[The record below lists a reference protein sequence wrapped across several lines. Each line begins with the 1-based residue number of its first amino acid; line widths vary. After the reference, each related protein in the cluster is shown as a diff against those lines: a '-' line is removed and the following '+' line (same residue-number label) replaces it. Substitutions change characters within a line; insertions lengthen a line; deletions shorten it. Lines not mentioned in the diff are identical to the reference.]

1 VGRSPRLVLIAGPSG
16 SGKSRLARVAGCPAL
31 RLDDFYYDA
40 DHPAMPRSPI
50 GIIDW
55 DDPRSW
61 NAEAAVAA
69 LAELVARGEVGVP
82 AYSISE
88 SRRVGSHRVSLD
100 GASCLTA
107 EGIFAIDFL
116 AVCRRAGHAI
126 DPIYIDRPG
135 AVVFWLRLRR
145 DLAKK
150 RKPPLILLRRG
161 LALWRAQGS
170 LKRKAMV
177 AGFTPMTMRQAV
189 AHLTEDTSQPSR
201 PPAPGTP
208 APPHPR
214 KL

>member
-1 VGRSPRLVLIAGPSG
+1 MSTPACRLVVIAVPSG
-16 SGKSRLARVAGCPAL
+16 SGKSRLARLAGCPAL
-31 RLDDFYYDA
+31 RLDDFYFDA

-61 NAEAAVAA
+61 DADAAVAA
-69 LAELVARGEVGVP
+69 LTTLLETGELEAP

-88 SRRVGSHRVSLD
+88 SRRIGSHTLRLE
-100 GASCLTA
+100 GAPCLTA

-116 AVCRRAGHAI
+116 AVCRQAGHAT
-126 DPIYIDRPG
+126 DAIYIDRPG

-161 LALWRAQGS
+161 LALWRAQPA
-170 LKRKAMV
+170 LRRKAID
-177 AGFTPMTMRQAV
+177 AGFTPMSMRQAA
-189 AHLTEDTSQPSR
+189 AHLTHQ
-201 PPAPGTP
+201 
-208 APPHPR
+208 
-214 KL
+214 